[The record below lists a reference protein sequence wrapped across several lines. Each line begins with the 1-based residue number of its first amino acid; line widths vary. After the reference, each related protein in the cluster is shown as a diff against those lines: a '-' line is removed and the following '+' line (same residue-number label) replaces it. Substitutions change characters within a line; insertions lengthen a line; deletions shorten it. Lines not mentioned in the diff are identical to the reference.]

1 MNEYKIEIREVLKRV
16 ITVAAK
22 DKKQAL
28 KLIEKTITKSKVLN
42 DSNQHLEKIKVK
54 NIKKTKEKD
63 LKNKTKIVKEVN
75 ETIKE
80 INNITNRMQTKRR
93 RTLYNI

>member
-1 MNEYKIEIREVLKRV
+1 MNEYKIEIKEVLKRI
-16 ITVAAK
+16 ITVVAK

-42 DSNQHLEKIKVK
+42 DSNQHLEKIRIK
-54 NIKKTKEKD
+54 NIEKVDEKE
-63 LKNKTKIVKEVN
+63 LKNKTKIIEETN
-75 ETIKE
+75 ETIRE
-80 INNITNRMQTKRR
+80 INNITRRMQTKRR